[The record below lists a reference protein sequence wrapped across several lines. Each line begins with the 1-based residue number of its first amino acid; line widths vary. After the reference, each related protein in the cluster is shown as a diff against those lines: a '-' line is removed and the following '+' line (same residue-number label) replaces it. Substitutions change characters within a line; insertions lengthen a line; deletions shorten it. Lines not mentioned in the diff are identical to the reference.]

1 MEKRYYAGFRL
12 AKDLDFVQLVKEIR
26 NNDEIKVKVLPELFE
41 IVEMEYIYTTNEQG
55 YNPHRVDTGK
65 THIGYDFTY
74 ITIEYKDN
82 YYYIQYQD
90 LGGLFEVTGY
100 KKVSPLKKQQ
110 ATYSMTFDCYADL
123 LDIMNKQPIYKN
135 TLSKTHEQ
143 QLYLLEWSDMKQKA
157 GDREKNIMEN
167 LEDIY
172 TTQHDKSG
180 HVLHLVAKDGSSCE
194 YELTR
199 RAFTN

>member
-26 NNDEIKVKVLPELFE
+26 SNPELKVKQLPELFT
-41 IVEMEYIYTTNEQG
+41 IIEMEYISQWNSE
-55 YNPHRVDTGK
+55 RKETGK
-65 THIGYDFTY
+65 THTGYDFTY
-74 ITIEYKDN
+74 ITIEYRGN

-110 ATYSMTFDCYADL
+110 ATYSMTFDNYTDL
-123 LDIMNKQPIYKN
+123 LDIINKQPLYN
-135 TLSKTHEQ
+135 RTLSKTHEQ
-143 QLYLLEWSDMKQKA
+143 LLYIIEWSDMKQKA
-157 GDREKNIMEN
+157 GNREKEIMNN
-167 LEDIY
+167 LKDIY
-172 TTQHDKSG
+172 YTQHDEHG
-180 HVLHLVAKDGSSCE
+180 NVIHLEAIDGSTCE
-194 YELTR
+194 YETLR